1 MGAISA
7 VTLGLLHSGD
17 HVVIGEDVYG
27 GTNRLFTQILPRF
40 SIETTFADSTDL
52 TNLEQAIKPNT
63 KVLIWVETPTNPTMK
78 ITDIKAAAVIAK
90 KHHITLAVDNT
101 FLTPYLQRPL
111 DLGADL
117 TMYSISKYMNGHSD
131 VIMGSIATNNEQIYI
146 KLKFVQNAMG
156 IIPGPFDCYQVDR
169 GLKTLAL
176 RMEKHKAN
184 SQLVGKFLER
194 HPKVEKVIH
203 PGLPS
208 HPQHELFKKQTS
220 GDSGTFSM
228 YLRGGLEESE
238 AFLKAVKVFT
248 LAGSLGGYQSLI
260 ELPCKMSHASVE
272 PEMRKQLGISENLIR
287 LSIGL
292 EDPEYLIA
300 DLDQALK
307 KME

>member
-63 KVLIWVETPTNPTMK
+63 KLIWVETPTNPTMK

-146 KLKFVQNAMG
+146 KLKFVQNG
-156 IIPGPFDCYQVDR
+156 NFTSNIFQRSEFFDV
-169 GLKTLAL
+169 
-176 RMEKHKAN
+176 
-184 SQLVGKFLER
+184 
-194 HPKVEKVIH
+194 
-203 PGLPS
+203 
-208 HPQHELFKKQTS
+208 
-220 GDSGTFSM
+220 
-228 YLRGGLEESE
+228 
-238 AFLKAVKVFT
+238 
-248 LAGSLGGYQSLI
+248 
-260 ELPCKMSHASVE
+260 
-272 PEMRKQLGISENLIR
+272 
-287 LSIGL
+287 
-292 EDPEYLIA
+292 
-300 DLDQALK
+300 
-307 KME
+307 